1 MDFDL
6 PPAGSPAAIGLS
18 AIQTI
23 GGKGMSKPFVYSRGD
38 RPTVIPPQIP
48 ETLMHARITRATLPL
63 ATALSLLALPAAAQE
78 PSNWAERCRSW
89 NRDENRETVCEER
102 ETRLGARESLTVD
115 GRQNG
120 GVSVRA
126 WDGRDVL
133 VRAQIQTTAPSREEA
148 GRIARQVTVSTS
160 GGTIRASGPETE
172 GRRSWAVSYEIFV
185 PRRMDL
191 SIETHN
197 GPISVAGVSGEM
209 ELEAL
214 NGPMNLRDVGGDV
227 RARTTNGPLNVQLA
241 GSRWSGDGLDAQTV
255 NGPVNLIVPDGYSA
269 ELETG
274 TVHGPMRIDIPVTVR
289 GQVSK
294 HIRTR
299 LGSGGA
305 PIRVMTTNGPVTVR
319 SR

>member
-1 MDFDL
+1 
-6 PPAGSPAAIGLS
+6 
-18 AIQTI
+18 
-23 GGKGMSKPFVYSRGD
+23 MSKPSVYGWCD
-38 RPTVIPPQIP
+38 RPDHHPTADPREIP
-48 ETLMHARITRATLPL
+48 MHAHITRATLPL
-63 ATALSLLALPAAAQE
+63 AMALSLFALPAAAQE

-89 NRDENRETVCEER
+89 NRDDNRESVCEER

-120 GVSVRA
+120 GVSVKA
-126 WDGRDVL
+126 WDGSDVL
-133 VRAQIQTTAPSREEA
+133 VRAQIQATAPTREEA
-148 GRIARQVTVSTS
+148 GRIARNVRVSTS
-160 GGTIRASGPETE
+160 GGTIHASGPETT
-172 GRRSWAVSYEIFV
+172 GRRGWAVSYEIFV

-191 SIETHN
+191 NIETHN

-214 NGPMNLRDVGGDV
+214 NGPMSLHDVGGDV

-274 TVHGPMRIDIPVTVR
+274 TANGPVRIDIPGTAR
-289 GQVSK
+289 G
-294 HIRTR
+294 RTSHLRAR
-299 LGSGGA
+299 LGGGGA
-305 PIRVMTTNGPVTVR
+305 PVRVMTTNGPLTVR